1 MLVAFSN
8 KKMFTPNYL
17 SVTEIM
23 IIFYQKKLTKVD
35 WELIFN
41 QKHLLILEH

>member
-8 KKMFTPNYL
+8 KKMFTRNYL

-23 IIFYQKKLTKVD
+23 ISFFQKNLQKL
-35 WELIFN
+35 IGS
-41 QKHLLILEH
+41 